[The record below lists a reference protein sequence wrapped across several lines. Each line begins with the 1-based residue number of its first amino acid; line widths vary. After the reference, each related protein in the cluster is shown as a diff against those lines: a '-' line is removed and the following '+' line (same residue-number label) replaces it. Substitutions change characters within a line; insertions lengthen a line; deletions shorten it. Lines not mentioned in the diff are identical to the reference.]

1 MGQPIQ
7 LFRIFVLTNIIEN
20 KQPMVKSVV
29 QNVATAL
36 ISTVFAFWLFT
47 QYYQQ
52 PSAAATS
59 AYPVQLV
66 KQTPAKPVNQT
77 PRAWQEAPNFI
88 STSTQVTDGVVN
100 ITVYGKSGY
109 KVASGSGV
117 VASRDGYIITNFHVV
132 QDGREYEIAFPDKR
146 VLKGRFVGSDP
157 STDLAL
163 LKVNASGL
171 HPIPFG
177 DSDDVQVGEWVLAV
191 GNPFNLTSTVT
202 AGIVSAK
209 ARDINI
215 FRQNYAIES
224 FIQTDAVVNPGNS
237 GGALVNAQGQLI
249 GINTAIITESG
260 GYEGYSFAIP
270 ANLVR
275 KVVLDLRE
283 FGKVKRAILGVRIRE
298 VTAEMAADLDLPSI
312 AGVYITETSSG
323 GSAEQAG
330 LRSGDVITRINAQP
344 INTVPELQ
352 EAVALF
358 RPGDSVNVGF
368 YRAGRYLELE
378 GVRLQSLDAISTI
391 R

>member
-1 MGQPIQ
+1 
-7 LFRIFVLTNIIEN
+7 
-20 KQPMVKSVV
+20 MVKSIV

-52 PSAAATS
+52 PSSAATS
-59 AYPVQLV
+59 AYPVQLAS
-66 KQTPAKPVNQT
+66 QTKAKPVNRT
-77 PRAWQEAPNFI
+77 PRAWEEAPNFI

-132 QDGREYEIAFPDKR
+132 QNGREYEIAFPDKR
-146 VLKGRFVGSDP
+146 VFKGRFVGSDP

-163 LKVNASGL
+163 LKVDASDL
-171 HPIPFG
+171 NPIPFG
-177 DSDDVQVGEWVLAV
+177 NSDDVQVGEWVLAV

-237 GGALVNAQGQLI
+237 GGALVNAEGQLI

-298 VTAEMAADLDLPSI
+298 VTAEMAADLGLPSI
-312 AGVYITETSSG
+312 AGVYITETSPG
-323 GSAEQAG
+323 GSAERAG
-330 LRSGDVITRINAQP
+330 LRSGDVITRINGQRT
-344 INTVPELQ
+344 NSVPELQ

-368 YRAGRYLELE
+368 YRQGRYLELE
-378 GVRLQSLDAISTI
+378 DIRLQSLDAVSTI